1 MRSRQLTS
9 TSSGAL
15 AAKEIAF
22 GGEGHECCRTR
33 RWPVGA
39 SLRAAV
45 RCAYADWV
53 RGTQPQLCQ
62 CGRVVGAGI
71 ACCAEGAGSATISLD
86 DGYARV
92 SSMTVLSLSALSGM
106 RHGELFRVG
115 TFYVGFNPSC
125 DQRGSGIPSVS
136 NAASC
141 SLAPVRPST
150 CSRVARRAHGNRKRQ
165 WMK

>member
-1 MRSRQLTS
+1 MACGSES
-9 TSSGAL
+9 ACSSAMCVRRL
-15 AAKEIAF
+15 
-22 GGEGHECCRTR
+22 GERNS
-33 RWPVGA
+33 A
-39 SLRAAV
+39 AAV
-45 RCAYADWV
+45 SVY
-53 RGTQPQLCQ
+53 
-62 CGRVVGAGI
+62 GRVVGAGI
-71 ACCAEGAGSATISLD
+71 ACCAEGAGSATISLE
-86 DGYARV
+86 DGYTRV
-92 SSMTVLSLSALSGM
+92 SSMTILSLSALSGM

-165 WMK
+165 WME

>member
-106 RHGELFRVG
+106 RHIYGELFRVG
-115 TFYVGFNPSC
+115 TFYNVGFN
-125 DQRGSGIPSVS
+125 
-136 NAASC
+136 
-141 SLAPVRPST
+141 L
-150 CSRVARRAHGNRKRQ
+150 
-165 WMK
+165 